1 MIPSKQLGQTS
12 LKISTI
18 GLGSIAFGGHY
29 GPVARKQV
37 TRTIRAAVDAG
48 VTFFDTSPSY
58 GAGLAEELL
67 AEALI
72 AEEVTIATKVGGGI
86 DSAGSF
92 WFINSKTNIL
102 QQVEESLRR
111 LRRDQIDLYLLQG
124 PDNQTPI
131 GETMDTLEHL
141 RATGRIRYIGLGNP
155 TVEVLLEALKHTRV
169 DVVEIPYNI
178 LNRSSEM
185 ELLPFCRAARIGVLT
200 CEPFCRGLL
209 TGQMSITSAFDEE
222 DLRTSDPL
230 FRGDVFR
237 RNIENVN
244 RLHAYAHEQGLTMV
258 QLALG
263 WILQNPVVGTAV
275 CGAKAPDQIGAA
287 AGSAQVRLTP
297 EQFIA
302 VTEIIGEHS
311 FHPRSMTT

>member
-1 MIPSKQLGQTS
+1 MIPSRQLGQTS
-12 LKISTI
+12 LNISTI

-37 TRTIRAAVDAG
+37 TRTIRAAVEAG
-48 VTFFDTSPSY
+48 VSFFDTSPSY

-67 AEALI
+67 AEALV

-86 DSAGSF
+86 DSAGNF

-102 QQVEESLRR
+102 RQVEESLRR

-124 PDNQTPI
+124 PDNETPI
-131 GETMDTLEHL
+131 GETMDTLERL
-141 RATGRIRYIGLGNP
+141 RETGKIKYIGFGNP
-155 TVEVLLEALKHTRV
+155 TVDILLEALKHTRI

-178 LNRSSEM
+178 LNRSSET
-185 ELLPFCRAARIGVLT
+185 ELLPFCHAARIGVLS

-209 TGQMSITSAFDEE
+209 AGNMTAKAAFDEE

-230 FRGDVFR
+230 FRGELFR

-244 RLHAYAHEQGLTMV
+244 RLHAYAHEQGLTMA
-258 QLALG
+258 QLAIG
-263 WILQNPVVGTAV
+263 WVLQNPVIGAAV
-275 CGAKAPDQIGAA
+275 CGAKAPDQISSAA
-287 AGSAQVRLTP
+287 TAAQIHLTP
-297 EQFIA
+297 EKFIA
-302 VTEIIGEHS
+302 VNEIIGEGS
-311 FHPRSMTT
+311 FHPRSMVP